1 MDKTALLQLSNQIN
15 AVNNT
20 TRLAIMGLLY
30 FEKLTFEE
38 IVFKTKIDKYKIAYH
53 LNLLLESGIIKRKK
67 IKYQNTRYGI
77 RTMKNMGYIKEIKNI
92 K

>member
-1 MDKTALLQLSNQIN
+1 MDKTALLQFSKQLN

-38 IVFKTKIDKYKIAYH
+38 IVSETKIDENKIAYH
-53 LNLLLESGIIKRKK
+53 LNFLLEAGIIKRKK
-67 IKYQNTRYGI
+67 IKYQNTRFGI
-77 RTMKNMGYIKEIKNI
+77 IMMKDMGYIKEIKKI